1 MQNSLPLVLVVSY
14 GSEQV
19 ETALG
24 SSGISARIGKV
35 ALMGETLVHTGSRL
49 LQGSAED
56 RRKVGPGPHLDP
68 VFSAWNRGFLAL
80 YLSVFYTDSP
90 SLASLRICMEVSRTR
105 DTRGRQGFRTC

>member
-56 RRKVGPGPHLDP
+56 RRKVGAGPHLDP
-68 VFSAWNRGFLAL
+68 VFSAWNRSCLCT
-80 YLSVFYTDSP
+80 S
-90 SLASLRICMEVSRTR
+90 ASSIPTVPHLPRSASAWR
-105 DTRGRQGFRTC
+105 